1 MNPYKNQ
8 EAIKLKTRENL
19 YRRQADRLGL
29 FIKKSKVMLVH
40 VDNLGGYRITD
51 QEKKVVLAG
60 QKFELTLDE
69 VKAWLDQYEA
79 KIIAERKQ
87 SLP

>member
-8 EAIKLKTRENL
+8 EEIKLHTRLNF
-19 YRRQADRLGL
+19 YRRQAKRLGL
-29 FIKKSKVMLVH
+29 NIKKSKVMLVH

-51 QEKKVVLAG
+51 KDKKVVLAG

-79 KIIAERKQ
+79 KILAERQ
-87 SLP
+87 